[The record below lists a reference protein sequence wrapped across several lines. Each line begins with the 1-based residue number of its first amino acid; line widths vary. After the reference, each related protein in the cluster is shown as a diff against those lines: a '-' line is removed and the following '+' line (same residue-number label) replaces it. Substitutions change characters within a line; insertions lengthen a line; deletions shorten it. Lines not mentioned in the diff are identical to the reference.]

1 MFLSVLMSVY
11 YKEKTQ
17 YLDECMKSLS
27 MQTRP
32 AEEIVCVKDGSLTPE
47 LDAILEKW
55 KERLPLK
62 IIGYEQNK
70 GLAYALN
77 FGLQHCA
84 GELIARMDSDDI
96 ACTDRFYR
104 QMIFMGK
111 NPNVVLSSGYVKEFY
126 DDPNENGRIK
136 KVPTGY
142 TNIRRYAHF
151 RNPFNHMA
159 VCFRKKI
166 VIGLQGYADIHFFE
180 DYDLWIRIL
189 QHGYAVDNIP
199 EVLVYARI
207 GNDMIGR
214 RHGLYYA
221 RDELLFLKK
230 HLNSGFFS
238 KCEYLKLLVVRVFPR
253 VLPKKIFTY
262 IYKILRK

>member
-1 MFLSVLMSVY
+1 MIGLLVMFLSVLMSVY

-136 KVPTGY
+136 KYLP
-142 TNIRRYAHF
+142 
-151 RNPFNHMA
+151 
-159 VCFRKKI
+159 
-166 VIGLQGYADIHFFE
+166 VIQI
-180 DYDLWIRIL
+180 
-189 QHGYAVDNIP
+189 
-199 EVLVYARI
+199 
-207 GNDMIGR
+207 
-214 RHGLYYA
+214 
-221 RDELLFLKK
+221 
-230 HLNSGFFS
+230 
-238 KCEYLKLLVVRVFPR
+238 
-253 VLPKKIFTY
+253 
-262 IYKILRK
+262 